1 MVFRFRIS
9 SESSE
14 SSVERPGP
22 GSYEPAI
29 TDHYELLRDIG
40 EGGFGKVKLARHRLT
55 GTEVVVKVV
64 PKVGWNRPFLSEPLM
79 MGGLDHPNVIRLFQ
93 VIETLKYMY
102 IIMEHAGGG
111 HLRSLISE
119 PGGMPEEEAR
129 RLFRQM
135 VRAVQYCHE
144 KGIAHLDLKPENF
157 VLDASG
163 TVKLIDFGLSTRFTA
178 GQKLSRFWGTL
189 QYFAPEVVRREEYE
203 GPLADI
209 WSLGV
214 VLYVMLTG
222 SRPFI
227 ANSVGEVR
235 RLIMEGA
242 YGIPAHV
249 SKGAQSLIL
258 EILKMDPRQRPSL
271 KQIMSHPW
279 LSQGKE
285 DSPRPSGEALPT
297 HPDPAIITTMFD
309 MGYDPYNIWVSL
321 SNKKY
326 DDAMA
331 TYLLLKCQR
340 TQGVG
345 CTCQEKPV
353 QPGVV
358 GPRPAPADPPRADP
372 RKCSSEPAL
381 RLPCEQ
387 QKQPEEAKLSL
398 QKGGGSASVPGIR
411 LRFFHVDTP
420 PPSLASQHHPIPSTT
435 DPSSLSREIT
445 EDHSS
450 SSQATSTEPTH
461 HCIRGWRRVRKRIV
475 SCLRQ
480 LCFIPCF
487 SQSLFRSTVVPV
499 EIPSQDQQ
507 NQ

>member
-1 MVFRFRIS
+1 GDLSDSQIVSAFC
-9 SESSE
+9 
-14 SSVERPGP
+14 G
-22 GSYEPAI
+22 
-29 TDHYELLRDIG
+29 
-40 EGGFGKVKLARHRLT
+40 GGFPKVKLARHRLT

-64 PKVGWNRPFLSEPLM
+64 PKVGWNLPFLSEPRM
-79 MGGLDHPNVIRLFQ
+79 MAGLDHPNVIRLFQ

-189 QYFAPEVVRREEYE
+189 QYFAPEVVPREEYE

-214 VLYVMLTG
+214 VLYVTLTG

-285 DSPRPSGEALPT
+285 DSPRPSGEPLQ
-297 HPDPAIITTMFD
+297 I
-309 MGYDPYNIWVSL
+309 
-321 SNKKY
+321 
-326 DDAMA
+326 
-331 TYLLLKCQR
+331 LLGS
-340 TQGVG
+340 T
-345 CTCQEKPV
+345 P
-353 QPGVV
+353 
-358 GPRPAPADPPRADP
+358 
-372 RKCSSEPAL
+372 
-381 RLPCEQ
+381 
-387 QKQPEEAKLSL
+387 
-398 QKGGGSASVPGIR
+398 GSASV
-411 LRFFHVDTP
+411 
-420 PPSLASQHHPIPSTT
+420 SLPFACPVS
-435 DPSSLSREIT
+435 
-445 EDHSS
+445 SS
-450 SSQATSTEPTH
+450 SSQRRPS
-461 HCIRGWRRVRKRIV
+461 CLCRRVVAVPACLAFV
-475 SCLRQ
+475 SA
-480 LCFIPCF
+480 F
-487 SQSLFRSTVVPV
+487 STWTHPLPA
-499 EIPSQDQQ
+499 
-507 NQ
+507 

>member
-1 MVFRFRIS
+1 MVFRCRIR

-14 SSVERPGP
+14 NSVERRGR

-40 EGGFGKVKLARHRLT
+40 EGGFAKVKLACHRLT
-55 GTEVVVKVV
+55 GTEVVVKV
-64 PKVGWNRPFLSEPLM
+64 
-79 MGGLDHPNVIRLFQ
+79 
-93 VIETLKYMY
+93 IETLKYVY

-119 PGGMPEEEAR
+119 PGGMPEEQAR

-135 VRAVQYCHE
+135 VRAVQYCHD

-163 TVKLIDFGLSTRFTA
+163 TVKLIDFGLSTRFIA
-178 GQKLSRFWGTL
+178 GRKLSRFWGTL

-214 VLYVMLTG
+214 VLYFMLTG

-227 ANSVGEVR
+227 ANSVGRVR

-242 YGIPAHV
+242 YGIPEHV

-258 EILKMDPRQRPSL
+258 AILKVHPRQRPSL

-285 DSPRPSGEALPT
+285 DSPCPSGEALPI

-321 SNKKY
+321 SHKKY

-345 CTCQEKPV
+345 CTCQEKPL
-353 QPGVV
+353 QRRVV
-358 GPRPAPADPPRADP
+358 GPRSGPADPPRVDP

-381 RLPCEQ
+381 HLPCEQ
-387 QKQPEEAKLSL
+387 QQQPEEAKPSL

-420 PPSLASQHHPIPSTT
+420 PPSLASQHHPVPSTT

-445 EDHSS
+445 EDRSS
-450 SSQATSTEPTH
+450 SSQASSTEPTH
-461 HCIRGWRRVRKRIV
+461 HCIRGWRRVRKSIV

-487 SQSLFRSTVVPV
+487 SRSLFRSTVVPV
-499 EIPSQDQQ
+499 
-507 NQ
+507 

>member
-1 MVFRFRIS
+1 MVFRCRIR

-14 SSVERPGP
+14 NSVERRGR

-40 EGGFGKVKLARHRLT
+40 EGGFAKVKLACHRLT

-64 PKVGWNRPFLSEPLM
+64 PKV
-79 MGGLDHPNVIRLFQ
+79 
-93 VIETLKYMY
+93 IETLKYVY

-119 PGGMPEEEAR
+119 PGGMPEEQAR

-135 VRAVQYCHE
+135 VRAVQYCHD

-163 TVKLIDFGLSTRFTA
+163 TVKLIDFGLSTRFIA
-178 GQKLSRFWGTL
+178 GRKLSRFWGTL

-214 VLYVMLTG
+214 VLYFMLTG

-227 ANSVGEVR
+227 ANSVGRVR

-242 YGIPAHV
+242 YGIPEHV

-258 EILKMDPRQRPSL
+258 AILKVHPRQRPSL

-285 DSPRPSGEALPT
+285 DSPCPSGEALPI

-321 SNKKY
+321 SHKKY

-345 CTCQEKPV
+345 CTCQEKPL
-353 QPGVV
+353 QRRVV
-358 GPRPAPADPPRADP
+358 GPRSGPADPPRVDP

-381 RLPCEQ
+381 HLPCEQ
-387 QKQPEEAKLSL
+387 QQQPEEAKPSL

-420 PPSLASQHHPIPSTT
+420 PPSLASQHHPVPSTT

-445 EDHSS
+445 EDRSS
-450 SSQATSTEPTH
+450 SSQASSTEPTH
-461 HCIRGWRRVRKRIV
+461 HCIRGWRRVRKSIV

-487 SQSLFRSTVVPV
+487 SRSLFRSTVVPV
-499 EIPSQDQQ
+499 
-507 NQ
+507 

>member
-1 MVFRFRIS
+1 MVFRCRIR

-14 SSVERPGP
+14 NSVERRGR

-40 EGGFGKVKLARHRLT
+40 EGGFAKVKLARHRLT

-64 PKVGWNRPFLSEPLM
+64 PKVGWNLPFLSEPRM
-79 MGGLDHPNVIRLFQ
+79 MAGLDHPNVIRLFQ
-93 VIETLKYMY
+93 VIETLKYVY

-119 PGGMPEEEAR
+119 PGGMPEEQAR

-135 VRAVQYCHE
+135 VRAVQYCHD

-178 GQKLSRFWGTL
+178 GRKLSRFWGTL

-214 VLYVMLTG
+214 VLYFMLTG

-227 ANSVGEVR
+227 ANSVGRVR

-242 YGIPAHV
+242 YGIPEHV

-258 EILKMDPRQRPSL
+258 AILKVHPRQRPSL

-285 DSPRPSGEALPT
+285 DSPRPSGEALPI

-321 SNKKY
+321 SHKKY

-345 CTCQEKPV
+345 CTCQEKPL
-353 QPGVV
+353 QRRVV
-358 GPRPAPADPPRADP
+358 GPRPDPADPPRVDP

-381 RLPCEQ
+381 HLPCEQ
-387 QKQPEEAKLSL
+387 QQQPEEAKPSL

-420 PPSLASQHHPIPSTT
+420 PPSLASQHHPVPSTT

-445 EDHSS
+445 EDRSS
-450 SSQATSTEPTH
+450 TSQASSTEPTH
-461 HCIRGWRRVRKRIV
+461 HCIRGWRRVRKSIV

-487 SQSLFRSTVVPV
+487 SRSLFRSTVVPV
-499 EIPSQDQQ
+499 KIPSQDQQ